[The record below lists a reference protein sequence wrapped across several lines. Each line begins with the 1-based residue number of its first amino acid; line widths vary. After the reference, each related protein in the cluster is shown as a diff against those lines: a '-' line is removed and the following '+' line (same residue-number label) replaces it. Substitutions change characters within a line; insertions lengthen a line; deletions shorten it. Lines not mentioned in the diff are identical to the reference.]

1 LSIDDYAEGGRLTV
15 LLTGGRA
22 PCTLAL
28 ARLFHVAGHRVLVAE
43 SVKHHLCR
51 VSKAVER
58 SFRVPPPNGEPGAF
72 AAALAEIIVA
82 EQVDVLIPTCEEI
95 FFVALGLDRLA
106 PLCRVWASPIGQLQE
121 LHDKWRF
128 ARLAE
133 RLGLAVPET
142 RLVASGEDWLAL
154 AGAGR
159 VGEAGEL
166 AEAGESQGSMEN
178 RKPGVADA
186 AEEWLGGRLVLKPAY
201 SRFASQVLFLG
212 AADDAGERLRT
223 LMDKQPVL
231 SAATPWVAQRMVEGR
246 HLCTYSIA
254 YEGVLIAHAAYPCLY
269 RVGVGATVHYEPM
282 RHEGALAWVRRFVAG
297 TGFTGQIAF
306 DFIEAQG
313 NGGEAGVLYAL
324 ECNPR
329 ATSGIH
335 LFEGKDGSGQM
346 AAAASGG
353 GRGLTAAFLQP
364 RALADS
370 GILLTPGSGAGSAM
384 LSAPMLACGLRD
396 IHRTG
401 GLRSWWRAWRSARD
415 AVYRRADR
423 RPALEQLRVLR
434 DAQRTAR
441 ANGITLTQATTI
453 DLEWNG
459 EA

>member
-1 LSIDDYAEGGRLTV
+1 MTV

-28 ARLFHVAGHRVLVAE
+28 ARLFHADGHRVLVAE
-43 SVKHHLCR
+43 SAKHHLCR

-58 SFRVPPPNGEPGAF
+58 SFRVPPPNGEPGMF
-72 AAALAEIIVA
+72 AAALADIIVA

-128 ARLAE
+128 TRLAE

-142 RLVASGEDWLAL
+142 RLVASGEEWLAL
-154 AGAGR
+154 ADAGR
-159 VGEAGEL
+159 RER
-166 AEAGESQGSMEN
+166 AERPTEGQKSTEGQGAEESW
-178 RKPGVADA
+178 KPGVADA

-212 AADDAGERLRT
+212 AADAGGERRRILT
-223 LMDKQPVL
+223 EKQPAL
-231 SAATPWVAQRMVEGR
+231 SAAAPWVAQRMVEGR

-254 YEGVLIAHAAYPCLY
+254 YKGNLLAHAAYPCLY
-269 RVGVGATVHYEPM
+269 RVGVGATVHYEPI

-306 DFIEAQG
+306 DFIEAEG
-313 NGGEAGVLYAL
+313 DAGEAGVLYAL

-329 ATSGIH
+329 ATSGVH
-335 LFEGKDGSGQM
+335 LFEGRGGSGQM
-346 AAAASGG
+346 DDAASGG

-364 RALADS
+364 RALAAA
-370 GILLTPGSGAGSAM
+370 GALLTPGPGASSAM

-396 IHRTG
+396 ARRTG
-401 GLRSWWRAWRSARD
+401 GLRRWWRAWRSARD
-415 AVYRRADR
+415 AVYRRSDR

-434 DAQRTAR
+434 DAWRTAR
-441 ANGITLTQATTI
+441 ANGIPLTQATTI

-459 EA
+459 ES